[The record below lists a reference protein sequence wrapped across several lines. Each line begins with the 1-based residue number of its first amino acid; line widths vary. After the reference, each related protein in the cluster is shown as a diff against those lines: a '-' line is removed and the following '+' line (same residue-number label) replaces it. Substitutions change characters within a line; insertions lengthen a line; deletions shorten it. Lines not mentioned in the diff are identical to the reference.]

1 MKDRYRHSRV
11 VAYRASE
18 KQQRWSTIKRL
29 QREGVVQL
37 LADYRVP
44 GESGYYPSEEGVA
57 LLRGA
62 HLEIQG
68 VVAGV
73 RFKSRVLLSGET
85 VLEAERP

>member
-1 MKDRYRHSRV
+1 MKDRCRHTRV
-11 VAYRASE
+11 VAHRAHE
-18 KQQRWSTIKRL
+18 AQQRWSTIKRL

-37 LADYRVP
+37 LADYREL
-44 GESGYYPSEEGVA
+44 GESGYYPAEEGVA

-85 VLEAERP
+85 VLEAEPS